1 MANVVRQSHILS
13 KVVTDLA
20 AEFGYPVYSDEVLE
34 KFKKPCFFITASS
47 TMNPQSV
54 NWMKKELTLQLTYY
68 AKDSEK
74 NEIAYMDVIDR
85 VQQLFQVGIQVD
97 DRYLHIESIEDDRA
111 GEEQDIL
118 TITIIIP
125 FLEQVVKPASSAEI
139 MEELDMEVHHNAGRP
154 DEEVWNDIITDEN
167 V

>member
-1 MANVVRQSHILS
+1 M
-13 KVVTDLA
+13 T
-20 AEFGYPVYSDEVLE
+20 
-34 KFKKPCFFITASS
+34 
-47 TMNPQSV
+47 PQSV

-74 NEIAYMDVIDR
+74 NEIVYMDVVDR
-85 VQQLFQVGIQVD
+85 VQQLFQIGIQVD

-125 FLEQVVKPASSAEI
+125 FLEQVVKPASGAEI

>member
-1 MANVVRQSHILS
+1 MASVVKQSHILS

-20 AEFGYPVYSDEVLE
+20 AEFKYPVYSDEVLE

-47 TMNPQSV
+47 TMTPQSV
-54 NWMKKELTLQLTYY
+54 NWMKKEMTIQITFY

-74 NEIAYMDVIDR
+74 NEIVYMDVIDR

-125 FLEQVVKPASSAEI
+125 FLEQVVKPASTAET
-139 MEELDMEVHHNAGRP
+139 MGEVDMTINHNAGRP
-154 DEEVWNDIITDEN
+154 DEEIWVDVITDEN